1 MTGGK
6 TDSEGNKGEINNVDK
21 TKGEKMK
28 MMSREENDDGSK
40 REQIE
45 SRWRQQRKRESEL
58 IDAAVL

>member
-1 MTGGK
+1 
-6 TDSEGNKGEINNVDK
+6 
-21 TKGEKMK
+21 MK